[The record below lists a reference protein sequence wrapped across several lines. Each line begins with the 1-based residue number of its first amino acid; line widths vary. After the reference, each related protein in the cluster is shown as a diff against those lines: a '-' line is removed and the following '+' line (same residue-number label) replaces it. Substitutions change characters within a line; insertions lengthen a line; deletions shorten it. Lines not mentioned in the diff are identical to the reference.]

1 MDTFYYAKLDENNF
15 VITVEAS
22 GENCPGV
29 EQELTELN
37 EVDSEYTWI
46 QTWLGGEHRGRFA
59 MIGGTY
65 DPASDRFI
73 DKSPESY
80 PSWVLQEDG
89 SWFPPTAMPS
99 NYTEENWPSEHGEYK
114 EAHRFIWDEE
124 SVSWVLYIF
133 PEQTDAP
140 GE

>member
-15 VITVEAS
+15 VVNVEAS

-29 EQELTELN
+29 EQELDELN
-37 EVDSEYTWI
+37 EIDNEYTWL
-46 QTWLGGEHRGRFA
+46 QTWRDGEHRGRFA

-89 SWFPPTAMPS
+89 SWFPPTPMPS
-99 NYTEENWPSEHGEYK
+99 NYTQENWPSESGEYK
-114 EAHRFIWDEE
+114 EAHRFTWDEE

-133 PEQTDAP
+133 PEQTDAA